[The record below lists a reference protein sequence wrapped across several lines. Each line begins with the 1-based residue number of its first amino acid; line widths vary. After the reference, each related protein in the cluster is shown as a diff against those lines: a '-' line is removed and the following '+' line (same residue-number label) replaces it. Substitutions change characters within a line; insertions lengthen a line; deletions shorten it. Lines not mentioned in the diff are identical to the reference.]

1 MPDSEARQ
9 QATALSSALKDFH
22 RALIRSEV
30 GDDPN
35 LNNPY
40 TQLFALIGDP
50 RFAWMGVVSR
60 LVTRIDEALVD
71 KSGEAPDIGKLLYV
85 WHDEAAE
92 LLGEG
97 AQESAAQ
104 FRLRHLMALQKE
116 PEVGLATGRLRR
128 ALASLPRN
136 PAAPQ

>member
-1 MPDSEARQ
+1 MPDSVARQ
-9 QATALSSALKDFH
+9 QAKALSSALQDFH

-60 LVTRIDEALVD
+60 LVTRIDEALTD
-71 KSGEAPDIGKLLYV
+71 RSEAAPDIGKLLYV

-97 AQESAAQ
+97 AQESDAQ

-128 ALASLPRN
+128 VLASLPRN
-136 PAAPQ
+136 PAAS